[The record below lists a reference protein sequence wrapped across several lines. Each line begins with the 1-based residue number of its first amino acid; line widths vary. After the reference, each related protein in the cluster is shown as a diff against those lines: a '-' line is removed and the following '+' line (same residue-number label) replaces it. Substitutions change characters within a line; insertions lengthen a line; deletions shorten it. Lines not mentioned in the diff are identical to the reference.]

1 MQEGSR
7 KLSAEFLGTFAIV
20 FLGCGGVMVAERL
33 PGSIAPGVV
42 PTVFGLTVMFLIYA
56 LGHVSGAHF
65 NPAVT
70 VAFSIARH
78 FPKRWIAPYVAAQ
91 VAGAFAASL
100 LLAAILPEG
109 QSFGATVPK
118 GVTATQAVAWE
129 FMLTFIL
136 MLVVMGTATDSR
148 SVGAMAGTAI
158 GATVAVDAFIGGP
171 VTGASMNPARSLA
184 PAFLEGRLDVMW
196 IYVLG
201 PCAGAL
207 AAALLYEWM
216 RHPAPR
222 TGTAPST

>member
-1 MQEGSR
+1 MQEGMR
-7 KLSAEFLGTFAIV
+7 KLSAEFLGTFALV

-42 PTVFGLTVMFLIYA
+42 PAVFGLTVMFLIYA

-70 VAFSIARH
+70 LAFSVARH

-100 LLAAILPEG
+100 LLCAILPKG
-109 QSFGATVPK
+109 SGFAATVPN
-118 GVTATQAVAWE
+118 GVTEMQAVVWE
-129 FMLTFIL
+129 FLLTFIL
-136 MLVVMGTATDSR
+136 MLVVMGTATDTR

-171 VTGASMNPARSLA
+171 VTGCSLNPARSLPSA
-184 PAFLEGRLDVMW
+184 LLQGRMDVMW
-196 IYVLG
+196 IYVVG
-201 PCAGAL
+201 PCLGAL

-216 RHPAPR
+216 RHPSARP
-222 TGTAPST
+222 TATSA